1 MKKEKV
7 QIHLTRKQ
15 IEYINNLCNK
25 LDITK
30 AEALRRIVD
39 DHIIQNDKK

>member
-7 QIHLTRKQ
+7 QIHLTPKQ
-15 IEYINNLCNK
+15 IEYINVLRIK

-30 AEALRRIVD
+30 AEALRRIID
-39 DHIIQNDKK
+39 DHMLQNDKK